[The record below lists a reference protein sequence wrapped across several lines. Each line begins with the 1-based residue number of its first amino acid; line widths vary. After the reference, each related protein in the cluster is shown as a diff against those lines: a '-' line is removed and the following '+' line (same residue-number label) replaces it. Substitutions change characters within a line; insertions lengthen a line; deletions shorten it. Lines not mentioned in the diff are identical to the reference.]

1 MRKLSIVILLVLL
14 LVISCRKESNYT
26 DLLFGSW
33 IAESDSGHP
42 RPAVDFNTGGVYCMV
57 DYINVPFGGTAVYKC
72 TITGEFSVMGNIIT
86 LLTANVESMEDGAG
100 VAEFPFEGVAVSDGS
115 PIGSFYGGQ
124 ITVSPRQ
131 GGDLAGV
138 PDIEYEPVGWEIIRL
153 TDSLLEVKA
162 GIEIFRYVRR

>member
-14 LVISCRKESNYT
+14 STISCRKDSIDTE
-26 DLLFGSW
+26 LLFGSW

-42 RPAVDFNTGGVYCMV
+42 RPTVDFNTGGDYCMV
-57 DYINVPFGGTAVYKC
+57 DHINVPVGGTAVYKC

-100 VAEFPFEGVAVSDGS
+100 VTEFPYEGVAVSEGS
-115 PIGSFYGGQ
+115 PIGSLYGSQ
-124 ITVSPRQ
+124 ITVSPRP
-131 GGDLAGV
+131 GGDLTGV
-138 PDIEYEPVGWEIIRL
+138 PDLEYEPVGWEIIRL

-162 GIEIFRYVRR
+162 GMEIFRYVRR